1 MKNKSFIVLKLT
13 TIVMLSVIVG
23 GCMHTSS
30 GIVPLDKDN
39 YYISQDD
46 SRLGMGPPGVETISA
61 VYKEAN
67 EFCSKKNKE
76 VERVNNIYT
85 DSGFAK
91 RANFSLEFRCI
102 DLKR

>member
-67 EFCSKKNKE
+67 EFCSKKIKKLKE
-76 VERVNNIYT
+76 LIT
-85 DSGFAK
+85 FI
-91 RANFSLEFRCI
+91 LTL
-102 DLKR
+102 DLRKEQTFHLNLDVLI

>member
-1 MKNKSFIVLKLT
+1 MRNNILIGIIFGVIIVFSLA
-13 TIVMLSVIVG
+13 

-30 GIVPLDKDN
+30 GVIPMDKGV

-67 EFCSKKNKE
+67 AFCAKESKE
-76 VERVNNIYT
+76 VKKMNNIYT

-91 RANFSLEFRCI
+91 VANFSLEFTCV
-102 DLKR
+102 DK

>member
-1 MKNKSFIVLKLT
+1 MNSNIVLRVALAGA
-13 TIVMLSVIVG
+13 IGFGLV

-30 GIVPLDKDN
+30 GVIPMDKGT